1 MDFNPFSLEGKNII
15 ITGAS
20 SGLGRQC
27 AIDCSR
33 MGARIV
39 AIGRNTERL
48 QGTMGQLAGTNHVSY
63 LFDLTD
69 FEGMSSL
76 VSNIAQDIGR
86 IDGLVNCAGIS
97 NTLPLKMFTKEKLDD
112 FFQTNVYS
120 SILLSK
126 EICRSSRINP
136 LGGSI
141 IFLSSVMGCVGDI
154 GKALYGMTK
163 GALLSA
169 AHSLA
174 CEYAPRNIRF
184 NCISPG
190 VIRTPIN
197 ENQPYMLDKDLREKI
212 EKKHLLGFGKPSDI
226 SSAAI
231 YLLSDA
237 SRWITGQNLIVDGG
251 YTIR

>member
-48 QGTMGQLAGTNHVSY
+48 QGAMGQLAGTNHVSY

-97 NTLPLKMFTKEKLDD
+97 NTLPLKMFTKEKLDV

-120 SILLSK
+120 TILLSK
-126 EICRSSRINP
+126 EICRSSRINS

-154 GKALYGMTK
+154 GKTLYGMTK

-169 AHSLA
+169 VHSLA

-197 ENQPYMLDKDLREKI
+197 ENQPYMLDEKKKKKI
-212 EKKHLLGFGKPSDI
+212 EKKHLLGFGKSSDI
-226 SSAAI
+226 SSAVI